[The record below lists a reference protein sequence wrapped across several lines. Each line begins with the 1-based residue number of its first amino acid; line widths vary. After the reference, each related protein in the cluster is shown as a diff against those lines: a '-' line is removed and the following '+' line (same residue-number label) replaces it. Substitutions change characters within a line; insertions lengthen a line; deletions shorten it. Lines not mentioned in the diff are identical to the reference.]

1 MNDENLIP
9 TTKRTK
15 KEVRE
20 MTTKGGKRSGE
31 VRRQRKTQRE
41 QLQLLLSLPLKNPK
55 AKEQIKNLG
64 IEDTEINN
72 QMAMNVAMFNLILKG
87 GKGAVQAYNSIN
99 DLIGDNEKRKL
110 ELEKAK
116 EEIARLKLEQEK
128 LKRELGN
135 GSEDF
140 EDLTPLVDL
149 LKGDNNA
156 DDTMGSV

>member
-1 MNDENLIP
+1 MNEQNLIP
-9 TTKRTK
+9 TTRRTK

-20 MTTKGGKRSGE
+20 MTIKGGKRSGE

-41 QLQLLLSLPLKNPK
+41 QLELLMSLPLKNPK

-64 IEDTEINN
+64 IEDAEINN

-99 DLIGDNEKRKL
+99 DLIGENAKKEL
-110 ELEKAK
+110 ELEKAR

>member
-1 MNDENLIP
+1 MNDKNLIP
-9 TTKRTK
+9 NSQRSPSELKA
-15 KEVRE
+15 
-20 MTTKGGKRSGE
+20 MTSKGGKRSGE

-55 AKEQIKNLG
+55 AVEQIKNLG
-64 IEDTEINN
+64 IEDNEINN

-99 DLIGDNEKRKL
+99 DLIGENAKKEL
-110 ELEKAK
+110 ELEKAR

>member
-1 MNDENLIP
+1 MNDKNLIP
-9 TTKRTK
+9 NSQRSPSELKA
-15 KEVRE
+15 
-20 MTTKGGKRSGE
+20 MTSKGGKRSGE

-55 AKEQIKNLG
+55 AVEQIKNLG

-72 QMAMNVAMFNLILKG
+72 QMAINVAMFNLILKG

-116 EEIARLKLEQEK
+116 EEIARLKQRYLFMS
-128 LKRELGN
+128 L
-135 GSEDF
+135 
-140 EDLTPLVDL
+140 
-149 LKGDNNA
+149 
-156 DDTMGSV
+156 